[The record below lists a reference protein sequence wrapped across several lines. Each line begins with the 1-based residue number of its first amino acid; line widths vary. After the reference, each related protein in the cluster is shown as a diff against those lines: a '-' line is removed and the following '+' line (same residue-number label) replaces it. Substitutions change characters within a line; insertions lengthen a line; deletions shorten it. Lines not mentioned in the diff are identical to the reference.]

1 MRSRYIEL
9 VYVVITTDKLLNRLK
24 LSVYNDLVVKSQ
36 WQYNGIAMAL
46 VSNPHTLKIDV
57 PPTPS
62 Y

>member
-9 VYVVITTDKLLNRLK
+9 VYVVVTTDKLLNRLK
-24 LSVYNDLVVKSQ
+24 LTAYNDLVVKSQ
-36 WQYNGIAMAL
+36 WQCNGIAMAL
-46 VSNPHTLKIDV
+46 VSTPHTLKIDV